1 MGGSAANCSH
11 AVNDFRK
18 LCGIDTLTPLDNVAE
33 LTANINDEGWENS
46 ILNYLKISKMNK
58 NDILFILSVGGNF
71 KKNVSVNLIK
81 SIQFANKN
89 KTKVVGICGKESG
102 YLQKKNDVVLIV
114 PNINNSLVTPYS
126 ESFQS
131 IILHSL
137 VSDPRLQ
144 IKILNGKKCWG
155 TFFDRDGVLTRG
167 INKNRK
173 LYAVLKTKDLKFL
186 PGAIQFLKKYKRKF
200 KIIVI
205 TNQPDIA
212 KGKISNETINEMN
225 QKMMRLNLIDE
236 ILICPHSKN
245 QKCSCRKPKIG
256 LIKLAKKI

>member
-1 MGGSAANCSH
+1 MRKNKNHLNLFFDQISLISQKIDLPKLEKIVKLILNLRKRSGRLFFVGVGGSAANCSH

-58 NDILFILSVGGNF
+58 NDILFVLSVGGGNL

-89 KTKVVGICGKESG
+89 KTKVVGICGKENG
-102 YLQKKNDVVLIV
+102 YLQKKGDVVLIV

-144 IKILNGKKCWG
+144 IKN
-155 TFFDRDGVLTRG
+155 
-167 INKNRK
+167 
-173 LYAVLKTKDLKFL
+173 TKW
-186 PGAIQFLKKYKRKF
+186 
-200 KIIVI
+200 
-205 TNQPDIA
+205 
-212 KGKISNETINEMN
+212 
-225 QKMMRLNLIDE
+225 
-236 ILICPHSKN
+236 
-245 QKCSCRKPKIG
+245 
-256 LIKLAKKI
+256 

>member
-1 MGGSAANCSH
+1 MRKSKNHLNLFFDQISLISQKIDLSKLEKIAKLILNLRKRSGRLFFVGVGGSAANCSH

-58 NDILFILSVGGNF
+58 NDILFILSVGGGNF

-102 YLQKKNDVVLIV
+102 YLQKKGDVVLIV

-144 IKILNGKKCWG
+144 IKN
-155 TFFDRDGVLTRG
+155 
-167 INKNRK
+167 
-173 LYAVLKTKDLKFL
+173 TKW
-186 PGAIQFLKKYKRKF
+186 
-200 KIIVI
+200 
-205 TNQPDIA
+205 
-212 KGKISNETINEMN
+212 
-225 QKMMRLNLIDE
+225 
-236 ILICPHSKN
+236 
-245 QKCSCRKPKIG
+245 
-256 LIKLAKKI
+256 

>member
-1 MGGSAANCSH
+1 MRNSKNHLNLFFDQISLISQKIDLSKLEKIAKLILNLRKSSGRLFFVGVGGSAANCSH

-58 NDILFILSVGGNF
+58 NDILFILSVGGGNF

-89 KTKVVGICGKESG
+89 KTKVVGICGKENG
-102 YLQKKNDVVLIV
+102 YLQKKGDLVLIV

-144 IKILNGKKCWG
+144 IKN
-155 TFFDRDGVLTRG
+155 
-167 INKNRK
+167 
-173 LYAVLKTKDLKFL
+173 TKW
-186 PGAIQFLKKYKRKF
+186 
-200 KIIVI
+200 
-205 TNQPDIA
+205 
-212 KGKISNETINEMN
+212 
-225 QKMMRLNLIDE
+225 
-236 ILICPHSKN
+236 
-245 QKCSCRKPKIG
+245 
-256 LIKLAKKI
+256 

>member
-1 MGGSAANCSH
+1 MRNSKNHLNLFFDQISLISQKIDLSKLEKIAKLILNLRKSSGRLFFVGVGGSAANCSH

-58 NDILFILSVGGNF
+58 NDILFILSVGGGNF

-89 KTKVVGICGKESG
+89 KTKVVGICGKENG
-102 YLQKKNDVVLIV
+102 YLQKKGDLVLIV

-131 IILHSL
+131 IILRSL

-144 IKILNGKKCWG
+144 IKN
-155 TFFDRDGVLTRG
+155 
-167 INKNRK
+167 
-173 LYAVLKTKDLKFL
+173 TKW
-186 PGAIQFLKKYKRKF
+186 
-200 KIIVI
+200 
-205 TNQPDIA
+205 
-212 KGKISNETINEMN
+212 
-225 QKMMRLNLIDE
+225 
-236 ILICPHSKN
+236 
-245 QKCSCRKPKIG
+245 
-256 LIKLAKKI
+256 

>member
-1 MGGSAANCSH
+1 MRKNKKNLNLFFDQISLISQKIDLPKLEKIVKLILNLRKRSGRLFFVGVGGSAANCSH

-58 NDILFILSVGGNF
+58 NDILFVLSVGGGNL

-81 SIQFANKN
+81 SIKFANKN
-89 KTKVVGICGKESG
+89 KTKVVGICGKENG
-102 YLQKKNDVVLIV
+102 YLQKKGDVVLIV

-144 IKILNGKKCWG
+144 IKN
-155 TFFDRDGVLTRG
+155 
-167 INKNRK
+167 
-173 LYAVLKTKDLKFL
+173 TKW
-186 PGAIQFLKKYKRKF
+186 
-200 KIIVI
+200 
-205 TNQPDIA
+205 
-212 KGKISNETINEMN
+212 
-225 QKMMRLNLIDE
+225 
-236 ILICPHSKN
+236 
-245 QKCSCRKPKIG
+245 
-256 LIKLAKKI
+256 

>member
-1 MGGSAANCSH
+1 MRKSKNHLNLFFDQISLISQKIDLSKLEKIAKLILNLRKRSGRLFFVGVGGSAANCSH

-58 NDILFILSVGGNF
+58 NDILFILSVGGGNF

-89 KTKVVGICGKESG
+89 KTKVVGICGKENG
-102 YLQKKNDVVLIV
+102 YLQKKGDVVLIV

-144 IKILNGKKCWG
+144 IKN
-155 TFFDRDGVLTRG
+155 
-167 INKNRK
+167 
-173 LYAVLKTKDLKFL
+173 TKW
-186 PGAIQFLKKYKRKF
+186 
-200 KIIVI
+200 
-205 TNQPDIA
+205 
-212 KGKISNETINEMN
+212 
-225 QKMMRLNLIDE
+225 
-236 ILICPHSKN
+236 
-245 QKCSCRKPKIG
+245 
-256 LIKLAKKI
+256 